1 MIDCWWVRLPRRH
14 WHYGHWHRHIRRL
27 IGHGRGHVFGGI
39 AGAVGGATAVLV
51 CTAIGPGPWRPPPH
65 SSHPYAGPGL
75 APEELNGVP
84 VPFIGGPG
92 LSVGAV
98 GSELAALAVPSI
110 GNGSGAGEMNQIG
123 NLGGQPGSIE
133 TGAAPAVAVIG
144 QVPEPSSA
152 LMLAEAALA
161 MALLRP
167 LRSRRAAAGDGRS
180 RSRRI

>member
-1 MIDCWWVRLPRRH
+1 MQIGIFAIFPQSASPLLA
-14 WHYGHWHRHIRRL
+14 IRDDL
-27 IGHGRGHVFGGI
+27 G
-39 AGAVGGATAVLV
+39 V
-51 CTAIGPGPWRPPPH
+51 CI
-65 SSHPYAGPGL
+65 HPSDGPGL
-75 APEELNGVP
+75 APEELNGAP

-110 GNGSGAGEMNQIG
+110 GNGSGAGEINQIG

-152 LMLAEAALA
+152 LMLTEAALA